1 MIVEEENTYHVTRP
15 FNRAKAQLASL
26 PVFITSFCQQEP
38 TLIIPR
44 YQCQL
49 VLDCGGVIGWPTP
62 IMPRYQLGLST
73 YGDVNVNM
81 SLQLSTKWVLCH
93 KMHRFYAVAVHPAG
107 STYRRLLE
115 TDDVIRAI
123 CGNQLSGHNF
133 LP

>member
-1 MIVEEENTYHVTRP
+1 MIVEAENTYHVTRP

-38 TLIIPR
+38 TLIMPR

-49 VLDCGGVIGWPTP
+49 VLDCGGYWLANTDNAKVSVGTLYVWRCKCKYVTP
-62 IMPRYQLGLST
+62 VVDQ
-73 YGDVNVNM
+73 
-81 SLQLSTKWVLCH
+81 WVLGH
-93 KMHRFYAVAVHPAG
+93 KMHRFYAVAVHPTG
-107 STYRRLLE
+107 STYPRLWE

-123 CGNQLSGHNF
+123 CGNQLSGRNF

>member
-62 IMPRYQLGLST
+62 IMPRYQFCGSVATEFCLSLSNFSNP
-73 YGDVNVNM
+73 NV
-81 SLQLSTKWVLCH
+81 LQ
-93 KMHRFYAVAVHPAG
+93 VANG
-107 STYRRLLE
+107 
-115 TDDVIRAI
+115 
-123 CGNQLSGHNF
+123 
-133 LP
+133 